1 MIRHISSEDVE
12 DATDDGLALFEK
24 LSTQM
29 SELLNE
35 DEEEVKRLQQEQEM
49 KARLMAQ
56 QEEEMKARLMA
67 QQEQELK

>member
-1 MIRHISSEDVE
+1 
-12 DATDDGLALFEK
+12 
-24 LSTQM
+24 M

-35 DEEEVKRLQQEQEM
+35 DEEEVKRAQQEQEM